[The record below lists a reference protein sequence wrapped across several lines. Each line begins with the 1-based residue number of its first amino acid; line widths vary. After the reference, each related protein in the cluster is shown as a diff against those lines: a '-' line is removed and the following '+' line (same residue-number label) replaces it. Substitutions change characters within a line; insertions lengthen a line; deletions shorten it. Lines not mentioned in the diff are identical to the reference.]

1 MFKKLDKLIIKAFIG
16 PFVVTFFITM
26 FVLVLQFFWKYI
38 DDLVGKGL
46 DSFTLL
52 RLTSYVTAT
61 AVPLALPLAV
71 LLSSIM
77 TFGKLGESFETV
89 AIKSAGIP
97 LLRFMRPLFFGSII
111 IAVVAFL
118 FSNYIIPVAQLK
130 FQTLLYDITV
140 AKPAFN
146 LKEGVFFKEFDGYT
160 IKIGKKEKDNTTI
173 HNVLIFE
180 RNYSLQDN
188 IIVAEHGKM
197 SISPDKRFLEFYLQN
212 GWRNEERGPSYSINT
227 DYIRLGFKDYK
238 KVFDLSSFAMMKT
251 PDSMFKDN
259 FRMLNVKQLNKAI
272 DSLKKS
278 AGENIQQRLDKEV
291 GINYYFVRNKINPPS
306 KPGVEQKISPSSIN
320 ITPRVGIT
328 IPREETRYNQRSN
341 AVAKALQFPPRYGYE
356 QLLPDSAVKQVLS
369 RAIDKVSSEKNGID
383 LILEDAKLRE
393 RDLRYHQ
400 IEWHRKFALSFAC
413 IVLFLIGAPLG
424 SIIRK
429 GGLGMPLVI
438 AVVFFLVFH
447 LLNMFGEK
455 FVRNGTTS
463 AFTGMWL
470 STFVLLPIGFFLTY
484 KAMHDSQLFNKEFYY
499 RLFKKISPVV
509 KKLMSKK
516 KQETTATVEV

>member
-1 MFKKLDKLIIKAFIG
+1 MIKKLDKLIINAFTG
-16 PFVVTFFITM
+16 PFIVTFFITL

-46 DSFTLL
+46 DFFTLL

-61 AVPLALPLAV
+61 AVPLALPLAI
-71 LLSSIM
+71 LISSIM

-97 LLRFMRPLFFGSII
+97 LLRFMRPLFII
-111 IAVVAFL
+111 SSFIAIIAFL

-146 LKEGVFFKEFDGYT
+146 LKEGVFFREFEGYT
-160 IKIGKKEKDNTTI
+160 IKIGKKDKDNTTI
-173 HNVLIFE
+173 HNIIIFE
-180 RNYSLQDN
+180 KNYSLQDN
-188 IIVAEHGKM
+188 IIIAEHGKM
-197 SISPDKRFLEFYLQN
+197 NISADKKFLEFHLQN
-212 GWRNEERGPSYSINT
+212 GWRYEERGPSYSINT

-238 KVFDLSSFAMMKT
+238 KVFDLSSFKLAPT
-251 PDSMFKDN
+251 PDSLFKDN
-259 FRMLNVKQLNKAI
+259 FRMLNVKQLDKVI
-272 DSLKKS
+272 DSLKRGSVNDIAKKTDREI
-278 AGENIQQRLDKEV
+278 GV
-291 GINYYFVRNKINPPS
+291 NYDLLRREINPPKKQLATEQARTVHIEFKTAI
-306 KPGVEQKISPSSIN
+306 KPLAPVEPK
-320 ITPRVGIT
+320 
-328 IPREETRYNQRSN
+328 YNSHKS
-341 AVAKALQFPPRYGYE
+341 AVMLALQPPPPTGYE
-356 QLLPDSAVKQVLS
+356 QLLPDSVRRAVITRS
-369 RAIDKVSSEKNGID
+369 IDRISGQKNNLDIIAEEASSK
-383 LILEDAKLRE
+383 K
-393 RDLRYHQ
+393 RDLRFHL
-400 IEWHRKFALSFAC
+400 IEWHRKFSLSFAC

-438 AVVFFLVFH
+438 AVIFFLVFH

-455 FVRNGTTS
+455 FVRQDTTS

-470 STFVLLPIGFFLTY
+470 STLVLLPVGFFLTY

-499 RLFKKISPVV
+499 RILKKIRPLFNKFKMAKV
-509 KKLMSKK
+509 
-516 KQETTATVEV
+516 

>member
-1 MFKKLDKLIIKAFIG
+1 MKKLDKLIVKSFIG
-16 PFVVTFFITM
+16 PFIVTFFITL

-46 DSFTLL
+46 DTFTIVK
-52 RLTSYVTAT
+52 LTGYVAAT

-77 TFGKLGESFETV
+77 TMGKLGESFETV

-97 LLRFMRPLFFGSII
+97 LLRFMRPLFII
-111 IAVVAFL
+111 SVLIALVAFL

-146 LKEGVFFKEFDGYT
+146 LKEGVFFREFDGYA
-160 IKIGKKEKDNTTI
+160 IKIGKKDKDNTTI

-180 RNYSLQDN
+180 RNYNLQDN
-188 IIVAEHGKM
+188 IIVAAHGKM
-197 SISPDKRFLEFYLQN
+197 QISPDKKFLEFYLED

-227 DYIRLGFKDYK
+227 DYLRLGFKEYK
-238 KVFDLSSFAMMKT
+238 KVFDLSSFKMMRS

-259 FRMLNVKQLNKAI
+259 FRMLNIRQLDNTI
-272 DSLKKS
+272 DSLEIASREKIFKR
-278 AGENIQQRLDKEV
+278 IDREV
-291 GINYYFVRNKINPPS
+291 GINYDFVRTKIRPPQ
-306 KPGVEQKISPSSIN
+306 KPAAEIAP
-320 ITPRVGIT
+320 ITDADIQFRQRVSLAKPE
-328 IPREETRYNQRSN
+328 IPVHERDRK
-341 AVAKALQFPPRYGYE
+341 AVVKALQMPQGVGYE
-356 QLLPDSAVKQVLS
+356 QLLPDSAVKQVVS
-369 RAIDKVSSEKNGID
+369 RAVDRVSSEKNSLDI
-383 LILEDAKLRE
+383 IAAEAKVRGKE
-393 RDLRYHQ
+393 LRYHL
-400 IEWHRKFALSFAC
+400 IEWHRKFSLSFAC
-413 IVLFLIGAPLG
+413 VVLFLIGAPLG

-438 AVVFFLVFH
+438 AVIFFLIFH

-455 FVRNGTTS
+455 FVREDITS
-463 AFTGMWL
+463 AFFGMWL
-470 STFVLLPIGFFLTY
+470 STMVLLPIGFFLTY

-499 RLFKKISPVV
+499 RLFKRIRPLL
-509 KKLMSKK
+509 KKLKTSNKEMISKA
-516 KQETTATVEV
+516 ETKI

>member
-1 MFKKLDKLIIKAFIG
+1 MIKKLDKLVIKAFVG
-16 PFVVTFFITM
+16 PFIATFFITL

-46 DSFTLL
+46 DTITIL

-97 LLRFMRPLFFGSII
+97 LLRFMRPLFIFSVLISI
-111 IAVVAFL
+111 VAFL
-118 FSNYIIPVAQLK
+118 FSNYVIPVAQLK

-146 LKEGVFFKEFDGYT
+146 LKEGVFFREFDGYT
-160 IKIGKKEKDNTTI
+160 IKIGKKEKDNITI
-173 HNVLIFE
+173 HNIIIFE

-188 IIVAEHGKM
+188 IIVAEHGQMKM
-197 SISPDKRFLEFYLQN
+197 SDDKKFLEFYLQN
-212 GWRNEERGPSYSINT
+212 GWRNEERGPSYTVNT
-227 DYIRLGFKDYK
+227 DYLRLGFKEYK
-238 KVFDLSSFAMMKT
+238 KVFDLSSFAMMRT
-251 PDSMFKDN
+251 PDSLFKDN
-259 FRMLNVKQLNKAI
+259 FRMLNVRQLNKAI
-272 DSLKKS
+272 DSLQKS
-278 AGENIQQRLDKEV
+278 AGPGMSKRVEREVSMNYAFVKNAGDSVKKGIPPSTIAPAEMIVYEKVPLAPAIIPTRYDQQR
-291 GINYYFVRNKINPPS
+291 
-306 KPGVEQKISPSSIN
+306 
-320 ITPRVGIT
+320 
-328 IPREETRYNQRSN
+328 N
-341 AVAKALQFPPRYGYE
+341 AVTKALQTPPSVTYD
-356 QLLPDSAVKQVLS
+356 QLLPDSARKAVVT
-369 RAIDKVSSEKNGID
+369 RVIDKVSSSKNSLDIIAAD
-383 LILEDAKLRE
+383 TQAKQK
-393 RDLRYHQ
+393 DLRFHL
-400 IEWHRKFALSFAC
+400 IEWHRKFSLSFAC
-413 IVLFLIGAPLG
+413 VVLFLIGAPLG

-438 AVVFFLVFH
+438 AVIFFLVFH

-455 FVRNGTTS
+455 FVREDITA

-470 STFVLLPIGFFLTY
+470 STLALLPVGFFLTY

-499 RLFKKISPVV
+499 RAFKKVRPLIQKLSRKKEENMVPV
-509 KKLMSKK
+509 
-516 KQETTATVEV
+516 